1 MPLTET
7 FLKHEQIAE
16 LNNVILYQGSS
27 VGSRTNEDMAQEE
40 GITITLK
47 LMVSKSKRIVCYAE
61 AESDFVNLL
70 FSFLAVPLGYLV
82 ENMRGTGSL
91 NGCIDKLYESV
102 HDLDERRFISND
114 YREILVS
121 PRLAFGFGYKHDLLD
136 VGEASQ
142 PFFYY
147 ASGYNL
153 EYTDVLITTTK
164 SLPSSYN
171 NVVSLTVIDPKSHKY
186 VDESDGGFLT
196 GPAMFIV
203 TDSLIVTPISSIFS
217 LSILNELKVPFSDIE
232 EKVVHVG
239 KEEVSYHLSVSI

>member
-27 VGSRTNEDMAQEE
+27 VGSRTIEDMTQEQ

-47 LMVSKSKRIVCYAE
+47 LMVSKSKRMVCYAE
-61 AESDFVNLL
+61 AERDFVNLL
-70 FSFLAVPLGYLV
+70 FSFLTVPLGYLV
-82 ENMRGTGSL
+82 ENMRSAGSL
-91 NGCIDKLYESV
+91 NGCIDKLYKSV
-102 HDLDERRFISND
+102 DDLDERCFISND

-136 VGEASQ
+136 VREASQ
-142 PFFYY
+142 PLFYY
-147 ASGYNL
+147 AYSYQPFYKDML
-153 EYTDVLITTTK
+153 TTTK
-164 SLPSSYN
+164 SLTHSYN

-203 TDSLIVTPISSIFS
+203 TDNLIVTPISSIFS

-239 KEEVSYHLSVSI
+239 KEEVSYHLSVCV